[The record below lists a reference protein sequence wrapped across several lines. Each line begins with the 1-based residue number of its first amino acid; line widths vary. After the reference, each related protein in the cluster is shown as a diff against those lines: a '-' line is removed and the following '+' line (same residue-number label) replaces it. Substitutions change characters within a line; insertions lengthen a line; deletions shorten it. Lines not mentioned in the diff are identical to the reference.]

1 MPTTRWETRDP
12 ADPVIAQ
19 NLVRELGISALL
31 ASLLTSRDIT
41 DPGEADH
48 FLHPRLAS
56 LPDPL
61 ATPGLEA
68 AARRI
73 ALAVERG
80 ENVVLYGD
88 YDVDGVTS
96 LAIMHRFLAAHGL
109 EAGWFLPLRESEGYG
124 LSRDGLDRV
133 FAARQPTLLVAL
145 DCGTGSHEEAAWL
158 AARGVDLVIIDH
170 HEPKHGAAPC
180 AALVNPKAL
189 GGNTDLCTAALV
201 FKVCHGIQ
209 KVSGRREPDLRDFLD
224 LAAMGTICDL
234 APLRGENRVI
244 VRHGLARLSETK
256 WEGLRALMEVSS
268 VTPPVITTAEV
279 GFRLGPRLNAAGR
292 LHTAEAALKL
302 LLSEDP
308 DEARRLARELD
319 VCNRE
324 RQDLEQHVLEAA
336 LAALEKDFDP
346 GRDCAVVVGGDGW
359 HAGVVGI
366 VASRLCRK
374 YHRPAIVVGFDEKGE
389 GHGSG
394 RSIDALSLVETLGDC
409 ADLLGPFGGHH
420 MAAGLSVTRENF
432 AGFRQKFTSA
442 AGRRLQ
448 PHDLVPRIKL
458 DARIDVAD
466 LEHAHLEELAL
477 LEPCGMGNP
486 APLFYARAVAPVHG
500 PDVLKEKHV
509 RFRVRG
515 REELLAAIYFNGARD
530 DFPRAPWD
538 VAFKLVR
545 NEYRQRISLQL
556 EVQHLRPTENG
567 EGTPAAAFSRTS

>member
-1 MPTTRWETRDP
+1 MLSPRWETRDP
-12 ADPVIAQ
+12 ADPAIAQ
-19 NLVRELGISALL
+19 KLSGELGISVLL
-31 ASLLTSRDIT
+31 ASLLASRQVT
-41 DPGEADH
+41 DPGEAED

-61 ATPGLEA
+61 ATPGLEK
-68 AARRI
+68 AARRL
-73 ALAVERG
+73 AQAVERR

-96 LAIMHRFLAAHGL
+96 LTILHRFLAALGL
-109 EAGWFLPLRESEGYG
+109 ETGWFLPLRESEGYG

-133 FAARQPTLLVAL
+133 FAERQPTLVVAL

-158 AARGVDLVIIDH
+158 AARGVDLVIVDH
-170 HEPKHGAAPC
+170 HEPKTGAAPC

-201 FKVCHGIQ
+201 FKLCHGMQ
-209 KVSGRREPDLRDFLD
+209 KITGRREPDLRDFLD
-224 LAAMGTICDL
+224 LAALGTVCDL

-244 VRHGLARLSETK
+244 VRHGLSRLGHTK
-256 WEGLRALMEVSS
+256 WEGLRALMDVSS
-268 VTPPVITTAEV
+268 VLPPVTTAEV

-292 LHTAEAALKL
+292 LHTAEAALQL
-302 LLSEDP
+302 LLTEDFA
-308 DEARRLARELD
+308 EARRLARELD
-319 VCNRE
+319 ACNRE

-336 LAALEKDFDP
+336 LAELTKNFDP
-346 GRDCAVVVGGDGW
+346 ARDCAVIVGGDGW

-374 YHRPAIVVGFDEKGE
+374 YHRPAIVIGFDDAGE

-409 ADLLGPFGGHH
+409 SELLGPFGGHH
-420 MAAGLSVTRENF
+420 MAAGLSVTRANF
-432 AGFRQKFTSA
+432 ADFREKFAAA

-448 PHDLVPRIKL
+448 PQDLVPRLKL

-466 LEHAHLEELAL
+466 LEHAHLEELSL

-515 REELLAAIYFNGARD
+515 REELLAAIYFNGASD

-545 NEYRQRISLQL
+545 NEYRQRVSLQL
-556 EVQHLRPTENG
+556 EVQHLRPAQN
-567 EGTPAAAFSRTS
+567 

>member
-1 MPTTRWETRDP
+1 
-12 ADPVIAQ
+12 
-19 NLVRELGISALL
+19 
-31 ASLLTSRDIT
+31 
-41 DPGEADH
+41 
-48 FLHPRLAS
+48 
-56 LPDPL
+56 
-61 ATPGLEA
+61 
-68 AARRI
+68 
-73 ALAVERG
+73 
-80 ENVVLYGD
+80 
-88 YDVDGVTS
+88 
-96 LAIMHRFLAAHGL
+96 
-109 EAGWFLPLRESEGYG
+109 
-124 LSRDGLDRV
+124 
-133 FAARQPTLLVAL
+133 
-145 DCGTGSHEEAAWL
+145 
-158 AARGVDLVIIDH
+158 
-170 HEPKHGAAPC
+170 
-180 AALVNPKAL
+180 LVNPKAL

-201 FKVCHGIQ
+201 FKLCHGIQ
-209 KVSGRREPDLRDFLD
+209 KVTGRRDPDLRDFLD

-244 VRHGLARLSETK
+244 VRHGLSRLGQTR

-268 VTPPVITTAEV
+268 VMPPVTTAEV

-302 LLSEDP
+302 LITEDP
-308 DEARRLARELD
+308 GEARRIAGELD

-336 LAALEKDFDP
+336 LAALEKNFDP
-346 GRDCAVVVGGDGW
+346 SRDCAVVVGGDGW
-359 HAGVVGI
+359 HSGVVGI

-374 YHRPAIVVGFDEKGE
+374 YHRPAIVIGFDDEGG

-394 RSIDALSLVETLGDC
+394 RSIAALSLVETLGDC
-409 ADLLGPFGGHH
+409 AELLGPFGGHH
-420 MAAGLSVTRENF
+420 MAAGLSITRQNF
-432 AGFRQKFTSA
+432 PDFREKFAAA

-448 PHDLVPRIKL
+448 PQDLVPRLTL
-458 DARIDVAD
+458 DARIDVAE
-466 LEHAHLEELAL
+466 LEHAHLEELSL

-515 REELLAAIYFNGARD
+515 REELLAAIYFNGASQ

-556 EVQHLRPTENG
+556 EVQHLRPAEN
-567 EGTPAAAFSRTS
+567 

>member
-1 MPTTRWETRDP
+1 MLSPRWETRDP
-12 ADPVIAQ
+12 ADPAIAQ
-19 NLVRELGISALL
+19 KLSGELGISILL
-31 ASLLTSRDIT
+31 ASLLASRQLT
-41 DPGEADH
+41 DPGEAED

-61 ATPGLEA
+61 ATPGLEQ
-68 AARRI
+68 AARRL
-73 ALAVERG
+73 AQAVERR

-96 LAIMHRFLAAHGL
+96 LTILHRFLAALGL
-109 EAGWFLPLRESEGYG
+109 TTGWFLPLRESEGYG

-133 FAARQPTLLVAL
+133 FAERQPTLVVAL

-158 AARGVDLVIIDH
+158 AARGVDLVIVDH
-170 HEPKHGAAPC
+170 HEPKTGAAPC
-180 AALVNPKAL
+180 TALVNPKAL

-201 FKVCHGIQ
+201 FKLCHGIQ
-209 KVSGRREPDLRDFLD
+209 KITGNREPDLRDFLD
-224 LAAMGTICDL
+224 LAALGTICDL

-244 VRHGLARLSETK
+244 VRHGLSRLGHTK

-268 VTPPVITTAEV
+268 VLPPVTTAEV

-292 LHTAEAALKL
+292 LHTAEAALQL
-302 LLSEDP
+302 LLTEDP
-308 DEARRLARELD
+308 SEARRIARELD
-319 VCNRE
+319 TCNRE
-324 RQDLEQHVLEAA
+324 RQDLEQQVLAAA
-336 LAALEKDFDP
+336 LAELTQNFDP
-346 GRDCAVVVGGDGW
+346 ARDCAVVVGGDGW

-374 YHRPAIVVGFDEKGE
+374 YHRPAIVIGFDQAGE

-409 ADLLGPFGGHH
+409 SELLGPFGGHH
-420 MAAGLSVTRENF
+420 MAAGLSVTRANF
-432 AGFRQKFTSA
+432 ADFREKFAAA

-448 PHDLVPRIKL
+448 PQDLVPRLKL

-466 LEHAHLEELAL
+466 LEHAHLEELSL

-515 REELLAAIYFNGARD
+515 REELLAAIYFNGASN

-545 NEYRQRISLQL
+545 NEYRQRVSLQL
-556 EVQHLRPTENG
+556 EVQHLRP
-567 EGTPAAAFSRTS
+567 AAN

>member
-1 MPTTRWETRDP
+1 MLSPRWETRDP
-12 ADPVIAQ
+12 ADPAIAQ
-19 NLVRELGISALL
+19 NLTRELGISALL
-31 ASLLTSRDIT
+31 ASLLAARNLT
-41 DPGEADH
+41 DPGEAED

-61 ATPGLEA
+61 DTPGLEA
-68 AARRI
+68 AARRL
-73 ALAVERG
+73 ALAVERR

-96 LAIMHRFLAAHGL
+96 LAILHRFLAALGL
-109 EAGWFLPLRESEGYG
+109 DTGWFLPLRESEGYG

-133 FAARQPTLLVAL
+133 FASRQPTLVVAL
-145 DCGTGSHEEAAWL
+145 DCGTSSHEEAAWL
-158 AARGVDLVIIDH
+158 AARGVDLVIVDH
-170 HEPKHGAAPC
+170 HEPKNGAAPC
-180 AALVNPKAL
+180 AALVNPKVT

-201 FKVCHGIQ
+201 FKVCHGLQ
-209 KVSGRREPDLRDFLD
+209 KVTGRRDPDLRDFLD

-244 VRHGLARLSETK
+244 VRHGLTRLSHTK
-256 WEGLRALMEVSS
+256 WEGLRALMEISS
-268 VTPPVITTAEV
+268 VVPPVFTAEV

-302 LLSEDP
+302 LLTEDP
-308 DEARRLARELD
+308 AEARRLAHELD
-319 VCNRE
+319 ACNRE
-324 RQDLEQHVLEAA
+324 RQELEQHVLEAA
-336 LAALEKDFDP
+336 LAELAKTFDP
-346 GRDCAVVVGGDGW
+346 ARDCAVVVGGEGW

-374 YHRPAIVVGFDEKGE
+374 YHRPAIVIGFDESGE

-394 RSIDALSLVETLGDC
+394 RSIEGLSLVETLGDC
-409 ADLLGPFGGHH
+409 AELLGPFGGHH
-420 MAAGLSVTRENF
+420 MAAGLSITRQNF
-432 AGFRQKFTSA
+432 AEFREKFAAA
-442 AGRRLQ
+442 AGRRLRAA
-448 PHDLVPRIKL
+448 DLVPRLKL
-458 DARIDVAD
+458 DARIDVAE
-466 LEHAHLEELAL
+466 LEQAHLEELSL

-515 REELLAAIYFNGARD
+515 RDEILAAIYFNGARD

-545 NEYRQRISLQL
+545 NEYRQRVSLQL
-556 EVQHLRPTENG
+556 EVQHLRSAQN
-567 EGTPAAAFSRTS
+567 

>member
-1 MPTTRWETRDP
+1 MLSPRWETRDP
-12 ADPVIAQ
+12 ADPAVA
-19 NLVRELGISALL
+19 LKLARELGVSDLL
-31 ASLLTSRDIT
+31 ASLLAARELA
-41 DPGEADH
+41 DPGEADD

-68 AARRI
+68 AARRL
-73 ALAVERG
+73 ALAVERR
-80 ENVVLYGD
+80 EKVVLYGD

-96 LAIMHRFLAAHGL
+96 LAILHRFLAALGL

-133 FAARQPTLLVAL
+133 FARHEPSLVVAL

-158 AARGVDLVIIDH
+158 AARGVDLVVVDH
-170 HEPKHGAAPC
+170 HEPKNGAAPC
-180 AALVNPKAL
+180 TALVNPKAL
-189 GGNTDLCTAALV
+189 GGNTDLCTAGLV
-201 FKVCHGIQ
+201 FKLCHGIL
-209 KVSGRREPDLRDFLD
+209 KVTGRREPDLRDFLD

-234 APLRGENRVI
+234 APLRGENRI
-244 VRHGLARLSETK
+244 IARHGLARLSQTK
-256 WEGLRALMEVSS
+256 WEGLRALMDVSS
-268 VTPPVITTAEV
+268 VMPPVTTAEV

-292 LHTAEAALKL
+292 LHTAEAALQL
-302 LLSEDP
+302 LLTGDP
-308 DEARRLARELD
+308 TEARRIAHELD
-319 VCNRE
+319 ACNRE
-324 RQDLEQHVLEAA
+324 RQDLEQQVLEAA
-336 LAALEKDFDP
+336 LAALEKNFDP
-346 GRDCAVVVGGDGW
+346 SRDCAVVVGGDGW

-366 VASRLCRK
+366 VASRLCRR
-374 YHRPAIVVGFDEKGE
+374 YHRPAIVIGFDEGGE

-394 RSIDALSLVETLGDC
+394 RSIDALSLVEALGDC

-420 MAAGLSVTRENF
+420 MAAGLSVTRANF
-432 AGFRQKFTSA
+432 ADFREKFSAA

-448 PHDLVPRIKL
+448 PQDLVPRLKL

-466 LEHAHLEELAL
+466 LEQAHLEELSL

-515 REELLAAIYFNGARD
+515 RDELLAAIYFNGASD

-545 NEYRQRISLQL
+545 NEYRQRVSLQL
-556 EVQHLRPTENG
+556 EVQHLRP
-567 EGTPAAAFSRTS
+567 AA

>member
-1 MPTTRWETRDP
+1 MLSPRWETRDP
-12 ADPVIAQ
+12 ADPAITSK
-19 NLVRELGISALL
+19 LTGELGISALL
-31 ASLLTSRDIT
+31 ASLLASRQMT
-41 DPGEADH
+41 DPGEADD

-68 AARRI
+68 AARRL
-73 ALAVERG
+73 ALAIERR

-96 LAIMHRFLAAHGL
+96 LTILHRFLAALGL
-109 EAGWFLPLRESEGYG
+109 ETGWFLPLRESEGYG

-133 FAARQPTLLVAL
+133 FAERQPTLVVAL

-158 AARGVDLVIIDH
+158 AARGVDLVIVDH
-170 HEPKHGAAPC
+170 HEPKNGAAPC
-180 AALVNPKAL
+180 AALVNPKAA

-201 FKVCHGIQ
+201 FKLCHGLQRIT
-209 KVSGRREPDLRDFLD
+209 GRREPDLRDFLD
-224 LAAMGTICDL
+224 LAALGTICDL

-244 VRHGLARLSETK
+244 VRHGLARLSHTK
-256 WEGLRALMEVSS
+256 WEGLRALMEVSA
-268 VTPPVITTAEV
+268 VVPPVTTAEV

-292 LHTAEAALKL
+292 LHTAEAALHL
-302 LLSEDP
+302 LLTGDP
-308 DEARRLARELD
+308 AEARRLAHELD
-319 VCNRE
+319 ACNRE
-324 RQDLEQHVLEAA
+324 RQDLEQKVLEAA
-336 LAALEKDFDP
+336 LAELEKNFDAD
-346 GRDCAVVVGGDGW
+346 RDCAVVVGGDGW

-374 YHRPAIVVGFDEKGE
+374 YHRPAIVIGFDDTGE

-394 RSIDALSLVETLGDC
+394 RSIDGLSLVETLGDC
-409 ADLLGPFGGHH
+409 ANLLGPFGGHH
-420 MAAGLSVTRENF
+420 MAAGLSLTRQNF
-432 AGFRQKFTSA
+432 ADFREKFAEA

-448 PHDLVPRIKL
+448 PQDLVPRLKL

-466 LEHAHLEELAL
+466 LEQAHLEELSL

-486 APLFYARAVAPVHG
+486 APLFYARAVAPVYG

-515 REELLAAIYFNGARD
+515 RDELLSAIWFNGARD

-538 VAFKLVR
+538 IAFKLVR

-556 EVQHLRPTENG
+556 EVQHLRPSGN
-567 EGTPAAAFSRTS
+567 

>member
-1 MPTTRWETRDP
+1 MLSPRWETGDP
-12 ADPVIAQ
+12 ADPAIAQ
-19 NLVRELGISALL
+19 RLSRELGISALL
-31 ASLLTSRDIT
+31 ASLLAARDLA
-41 DPGEADH
+41 DPDEAEV

-61 ATPGLEA
+61 ETPGLES

-73 ALAVERG
+73 TLALERR

-96 LAIMHRFLAAHGL
+96 LAILHRFLAALGL
-109 EAGWFLPLRESEGYG
+109 ETSCFLPLRESEGYG

-133 FAARQPTLLVAL
+133 FAEHQPSLVIAL

-158 AARGVDLVIIDH
+158 AARGVDLVIVDH
-170 HEPKHGAAPC
+170 HEPKNGTAPC

-201 FKVCHGIQ
+201 FKLCHGIQ
-209 KVSGRREPDLRDFLD
+209 KTTGRREPDLRDFLD

-244 VRHGLARLSETK
+244 VRHGLARLGQTR
-256 WEGLRALMEVSS
+256 WEGLRALMEVSAVMS
-268 VTPPVITTAEV
+268 PVTAAEV

-292 LHTAEAALKL
+292 LHTAEAALRL
-302 LLSEDP
+302 LLSEEP
-308 DEARRLARELD
+308 AEARRLA
-319 VCNRE
+319 
-324 RQDLEQHVLEAA
+324 H
-336 LAALEKDFDP
+336 
-346 GRDCAVVVGGDGW
+346 VVVGGDGW

-374 YHRPAIVVGFDEKGE
+374 YHRPAIVIGFDDAGD

-394 RSIDALSLVETLGDC
+394 RSIAGLSLVEALGDC
-409 ADLLGPFGGHH
+409 AEWLGPFGGHH
-420 MAAGLSVTRENF
+420 MAAGLSVTRANF
-432 AGFRQKFTSA
+432 AVFRDQFEAA

-448 PHDLVPRIKL
+448 PEDLVPRLKL
-458 DARIDVAD
+458 DARIDVAE
-466 LEHAHLEELAL
+466 LEQSHLEELSL

-515 REELLAAIYFNGARD
+515 RDELLAAIYFNGASD

-556 EVQHLRPTENG
+556 EVQHLRPARN
-567 EGTPAAAFSRTS
+567 

>member
-1 MPTTRWETRDP
+1 MKYQSITGKEWILSNFNE
-12 ADPVIAQ
+12 
-19 NLVRELGISALL
+19 NLSLEISQKLGIDNFLSKLL
-31 ASLLTSRDIT
+31 SIRKIT
-41 DPGEADH
+41 VDNCQSYLNPKIKEFMPNPSVLKDM
-48 FLHPRLAS
+48 
-56 LPDPL
+56 D
-61 ATPGLEA
+61 
-68 AARRI
+68 
-73 ALAVERG
+73 LAVDTLIKAIK
-80 ENVVLYGD
+80 ENKRICILGD

-96 LAIMHRFLAAHGL
+96 LAILHRFLAALGL
-109 EAGWFLPLRESEGYG
+109 DTGWFLPLRESEGYG

-133 FAARQPTLLVAL
+133 FAERQPTLVVAL
-145 DCGTGSHEEAAWL
+145 DCGTGSHEEASWL

-180 AALVNPKAL
+180 TALVNPKAL

-201 FKVCHGIQ
+201 FKLCHGIQ
-209 KVSGRREPDLRDFLD
+209 KVTGRRDPDLRDFLD

-244 VRHGLARLSETK
+244 VRHGLSRLGQTR

-268 VTPPVITTAEV
+268 VMPPVTTAEV

-302 LLSEDP
+302 LITEDP
-308 DEARRLARELD
+308 GEARRIARELD

-336 LAALEKDFDP
+336 LAALEKNFDP
-346 GRDCAVVVGGDGW
+346 SRDCAVVVGGDGW
-359 HAGVVGI
+359 HSGVVGI

-374 YHRPAIVVGFDEKGE
+374 YHRPAIVIGFDDEGG

-394 RSIDALSLVETLGDC
+394 RSIAALSLVETLGDC
-409 ADLLGPFGGHH
+409 AELLGPFGGHH
-420 MAAGLSVTRENF
+420 MAAGLSITRQNF
-432 AGFRQKFTSA
+432 PDFREKFAAA

-448 PHDLVPRIKL
+448 PQDLVPRLTL
-458 DARIDVAD
+458 DARIDVAE
-466 LEHAHLEELAL
+466 LEHAHLEELSL

-515 REELLAAIYFNGARD
+515 REELLAAIYFNGASQ

-545 NEYRQRISLQL
+545 NEYRQRVSLQL
-556 EVQHLRPTENG
+556 EVQHLRP
-567 EGTPAAAFSRTS
+567 AA